1 MPALDPHSWG
11 YGNPFFSVYLMSVS
25 LIARRSAQGQKATFS
40 NALTKARFGMK
51 SGSLHKADLPVSTAE
66 QKGTTVAV

>member
-1 MPALDPHSWG
+1 MTGGAVRSNTDVD
-11 YGNPFFSVYLMSVS
+11 GNPFFSVYLMSVS

-51 SGSLHKADLPVSTAE
+51 SGSLHKADLPDW
-66 QKGTTVAV
+66 